1 MSIQKTHA
9 AVLALAAALATTTPS
24 FAKSHSVA
32 HVDAAH
38 QAVAYQ
44 PGDDTSTN
52 VVNGHFAPGAT
63 GFGRWEY
70 NPEQPTDPDP
80 RIGGALKM
88 RTDR

>member
-1 MSIQKTHA
+1 MA
-9 AVLALAAALATTTPS
+9 
-24 FAKSHSVA
+24 A

-38 QAVAYQ
+38 HAVAYQ
-44 PGDDTSTN
+44 PYSDDTSTN
-52 VVNGHFAPGAT
+52 IVNGRFAPGAT